1 MSLTLDERINKA
13 HAEAERVEDDARQ
26 LEARIIKA
34 GGIPPV
40 RPYGKSVDANAIAS
54 NLTLKSIL
62 QRRDPELANYF
73 GCGSDYRRKQDE
85 AAALKAEISSRMAAE
100 TERVRKQNQLAQ
112 TYREQCSL
120 AGVNSHTRRRLGT

>member
-85 AAALKAEISSRMAAE
+85 AAALKAEISARFTQE
-100 TERVRKQNQLAQ
+100 TERLRQQNQQAQ
-112 TYREQCSL
+112 YRRDQYNL